1 MKQIY
6 AASLPLMLLFIS
18 QASIGWANDANEP
31 EKPKPACEI
40 KLLIDSSRILDEN
53 HLLNESIREQLGIRE
68 EYQTIR
74 AVYLD
79 TPERSFLDA
88 GWANRIRQKQGKTKY
103 AITYKKRYAILNNDI
118 ETALASALK
127 DGFTPGD
134 SRFAAKID
142 WGYSNMTLS
151 FSSDI
156 EIKIK
161 ELPDITKLTCSDAI
175 RMLTDH
181 MPLEEKK
188 NTSVPE
194 SIQPVGPIEFL
205 RYSGVLNGEKIRIEV
220 WPIADTGGLRYI
232 VELSAKYENPEEAAA
247 IRNSFIIKLDEMGI
261 LIHRDALK
269 TRLILNGLDTLKD

>member
-1 MKQIY
+1 MKRIY

-18 QASIGWANDANEP
+18 QASIVWSNDANEP
-31 EKPKPACEI
+31 ERPKPACEI
-40 KLLIDSSRILDEN
+40 KLLIDSSRVLDEN

-134 SRFAAKID
+134 SRFAAEID

-175 RMLTDH
+175 QMLTDH

-188 NTSVPE
+188 NASVPE
-194 SIQPVGPIEFL
+194 SIQLVGPIEFL
-205 RYSGVLNGEKIRIEV
+205 RYSGVLNGEEIRIEV

-232 VELSAKYENPEEAAA
+232 VELSAKYENPDEAAA
-247 IRNSFIIKLDEMGI
+247 IRNSIIKKLDEMGI

>member
-1 MKQIY
+1 MKRIY

-18 QASIGWANDANEP
+18 QASIVWSNDANEP
-31 EKPKPACEI
+31 ERPKPACEI
-40 KLLIDSSRILDEN
+40 KLLIDSSRVLDEN

-88 GWANRIRQKQGKTKY
+88 GWVNRIRQKQGKSKY
-103 AITYKKRYAILNNDI
+103 TITYKKRYAILNNDI

-134 SRFAAKID
+134 SRFAAEID

-175 RMLTDH
+175 QMLTDY

-188 NTSVPE
+188 NASVPE
-194 SIQPVGPIEFL
+194 SIQLVGPIEFL
-205 RYSGVLNGEKIRIEV
+205 RYSGVLNGEEIRIEV

-232 VELSAKYENPEEAAA
+232 VELSAKYENPDEAAA
-247 IRNSFIIKLDEMGI
+247 IRNSIIKKLDEMGI